1 MYLITKSMH
10 MKSFIILLCVILV
23 AAGAQTQQH
32 KLEKI
37 WETDTIV
44 AVPEAVLADLKKSI
58 LYISLIDGGPWV
70 ADGKGGIGK
79 LSVDGKKYD
88 SAWITGLN
96 APKGAGL
103 SGNRLYVADIT
114 EVVVIDVEKG
124 KIEKKIRVD
133 SAQGLNDITVTDK
146 GIVYVSD
153 SRTTK
158 IWRIEND
165 VPSLYLDSMTGVNG
179 LKAIGEDLYIGSGKL
194 FLKADSKKQITK
206 IAEVT
211 QGIDGIEPVGNG
223 DFILTAWGGYI
234 WYVSADGRVE
244 TLLET
249 HQQKKNTADIGY
261 DAQKRIVYV
270 PTFFAKTV
278 VAYSLK

>member
-1 MYLITKSMH
+1 
-10 MKSFIILLCVILV
+10 MKSFIVIVFFVLLYSNNM
-23 AAGAQTQQH
+23 AQH
-32 KLEKI
+32 KLEKL

-44 AVPEAVLADLKKSI
+44 AVPEAVLPDLQKGI
-58 LYISLIDGGPWV
+58 LYISLIDGGGWD

-88 SAWITGLN
+88 GSWITGLH
-96 APKGAGL
+96 APKGSGII
-103 SGNRLYVADIT
+103 GNRLYVADLT
-114 EVVVIDVEKG
+114 NVVVIDIQNG
-124 KIEKKIRVD
+124 KIEKKIPVEN
-133 SAQGLNDITVTDK
+133 AQGLNDITVTDK
-146 GIVYVSD
+146 GVVYVSD

-165 VPSLYLDSMTGVNG
+165 KPTLYLDSMQGVNG
-179 LKAIGEDLYIGSGKL
+179 LKAIGDDLYIGSGRL

-223 DFILTAWGGYI
+223 DFVLTAWGGYI
-234 WYVSADGRVE
+234 WYVYADGRVE

-261 DAQKRIVYV
+261 DPQKRIVYV
-270 PTFFAKTV
+270 PTFNAKTV
-278 VAYSLK
+278 AAYSLK